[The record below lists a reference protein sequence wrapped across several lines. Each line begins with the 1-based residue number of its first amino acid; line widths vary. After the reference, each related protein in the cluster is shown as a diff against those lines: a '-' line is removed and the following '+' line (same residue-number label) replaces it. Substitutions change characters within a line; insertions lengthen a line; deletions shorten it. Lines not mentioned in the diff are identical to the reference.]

1 MRVRHFWLLFVLTG
15 LVLAGQPDAQ
25 AYRDSSCDQPVRS
38 KVGFELYRDY
48 LIVVR
53 GSVGSL
59 KGLTFLIDTG
69 ASPSVLD
76 PRIAAKLHL
85 ATESRDI
92 AILEGTVQGQSAI
105 APSIQLGH
113 LQTLNLPV
121 LIRDLSF
128 LQNALPIRIDGIL
141 GLDVLGQT
149 TFVIDYPSREIRF
162 GSSPAIPDS
171 ACNSIPFQMKQG
183 LAVVEATVNHT
194 PVHLLLDTGASSLIL
209 FQEIPNPASGSIA
222 TLQQASK
229 AIGDFDRKHV
239 QSIDLKL
246 GETNFGH
253 EAAFV
258 VLNPKDAG
266 HDFDGLI
273 SPAALGITRVAFDPS
288 QGKLTLTR
296 NP

>member
-1 MRVRHFWLLFVLTG
+1 MRIRHFWLLIALTG
-15 LVLAGQPDAQ
+15 LALAGQPAAQ
-25 AYRDSSCDQPVRS
+25 GYRNSSCDQRLQS
-38 KVGFELYRDY
+38 KVSFELYRDY
-48 LIVVR
+48 LIVAR
-53 GSVGSL
+53 GSVGPL

-76 PRIAAKLHL
+76 PRVAAKLHL

-92 AILEGTVQGQSAI
+92 AVLEGTVQGQAAI
-105 APSIQLGH
+105 APSIQLGS
-113 LQTLNLPV
+113 LQAQNLSV

-128 LQNALPIRIDGIL
+128 LQTALPLRVDGIL
-141 GLDVLGQT
+141 GLDVLGQS

-162 GSSPAIPDS
+162 GASPAIPDS
-171 ACNSIPFQMKQG
+171 TCNSIPFQMKQG
-183 LAVVEATVNHT
+183 LAIVEATVNHT

-209 FQEIPNPASGSIA
+209 FQEMANPASGSIA
-222 TLQQASK
+222 TLQRTSK

-258 VLNPKDAG
+258 VLSPKDAG